1 MPKLIVAMAIPG
13 LLVIV
18 FSLILGKVFKQ
29 NIEDMAMCLIAA
41 IGGPFVA
48 TGAAASKGYK
58 EIVVPVLFM
67 GIWGN
72 VIGTIFGIL
81 LYGLFSMM

>member
-1 MPKLIVAMAIPG
+1 MAIPG
-13 LLVIV
+13 LMVIV
-18 FSLILGKVFKQ
+18 FSLLLAKLFKQ
-29 NIEDMAMCLIAA
+29 NIEDIAMCLVAA

-81 LYGLFSMM
+81 LYGLFSVI